1 MSTQPSCATPDRP
14 ADAHTA
20 EVARRF
26 EDIERHEL
34 GGLLALPID
43 SVLKLAPRVFD
54 GDVTLDER
62 ARLLVLLAA
71 QLHPTALG
79 WLACA
84 SQEAD
89 PTLRGLAACGY
100 QRARTRWMALQQG
113 LALCAR

>member
-1 MSTQPSCATPDRP
+1 MSHQTARNEVVGDEQKQLKFLYRGFILGEGFGLYFIEYPS
-14 ADAHTA
+14 
-20 EVARRF
+20 
-26 EDIERHEL
+26 
-34 GGLLALPID
+34 
-43 SVLKLAPRVFD
+43 
-54 GDVTLDER
+54 LDER